1 MESTTSIIKRGLNI
15 LDICADSSQ
24 IQMWIDHLYYLK
36 EWNQVF
42 NMTRITEFDLMIKKH
57 LFDVLSVSPFILG
70 EKIIDVGSGGGL
82 PGIPLAILYPLKK
95 FYLIEKSKKKMY
107 ISRICY

>member
-42 NMTRITEFDLMIKKH
+42 NMTRIT
-57 LFDVLSVSPFILG
+57 
-70 EKIIDVGSGGGL
+70 
-82 PGIPLAILYPLKK
+82 
-95 FYLIEKSKKKMY
+95 
-107 ISRICY
+107 